1 MSAQV
6 IGTIGPTAVPVVPPR
21 QGPELLTVEEVAERL
36 KVGRST
42 LFSWMKSERLVAGRH
57 YLRIGR
63 IVRFLWSEEVLLSL
77 HEEQPT
83 PEESKKP
90 KREAQK
96 PRTQGSA
103 GLNWD
108 Y

>member
-36 KVGRST
+36 KIGRST

-77 HEEQPT
+77 HEDQQT
-83 PEESKKP
+83 PEGSTKP
-90 KREAQK
+90 QCEAQK
-96 PRTQGSA
+96 PHTKRSA
-103 GLNWD
+103 GLNWE